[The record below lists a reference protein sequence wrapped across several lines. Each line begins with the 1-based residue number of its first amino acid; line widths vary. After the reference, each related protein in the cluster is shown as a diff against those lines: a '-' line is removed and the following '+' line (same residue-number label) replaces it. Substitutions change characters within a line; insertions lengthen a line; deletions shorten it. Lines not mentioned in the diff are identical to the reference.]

1 MTTLTESD
9 VEQVALE
16 WLASV
21 GWQVAHGP
29 DIAPDRPGAE
39 RNRLWRGG
47 AGAAAARCPGR
58 VEPAPARRGA
68 GRCLSQAD
76 PPGGGHAGGPKPR
89 FPPHAGGGCDGGVP
103 GECGR
108 HSRGAGKGH
117 RLRRT
122 RQQRL
127 AGGQP
132 VHRHRESA
140 HPPTRRGAV
149 CQRPAAG
156 HHRAQEP
163 GG

>member
-21 GWQVAHGP
+21 GWKVAHGP
-29 DIAPDRPGAE
+29 DIAPDTPGAQRTDYGDVVLAQRLRDALAAMNPHLPAAALGDAFRKLTRPE
-39 RNRLWRGG
+39 GATLEARNRAFHRMLVEGVTVEYRAGDG
-47 AGAAAARCPGR
+47 AI
-58 VEPAPARRGA
+58 RGA
-68 GRCLSQAD
+68 QVQVID
-76 PPGGGHAGGPKPR
+76 FDEP
-89 FPPHAGGGCDGGVP
+89 D
-103 GECGR
+103 
-108 HSRGAGKGH
+108 
-117 RLRRT
+117 
-122 RQQRL
+122 QQRL

-149 CQRPAAG
+149 RQRPAAG